1 MRKFHL
7 FFVLLIS
14 IGLSLFNFSC
24 NENTVD
30 ADLYG
35 SISGTVKTSEGGLP
49 LEDVSI
55 STSPG
60 TTAVST
66 NEDGYFSFGEILIGD
81 YSVSARKEDYT
92 SENFS
97 IKVQQGQEVVMVIIM
112 KIAPPEFEVPDEPV
126 YVSPLDAAEKQ
137 PVDSVELVWNNGETI
152 DGDTLRY
159 DVILYEGG
167 DDFVGSKL
175 ASNILDTTLTISGLI
190 FETSYRWK
198 VIARNRSLDE
208 AEGREWKFRTE
219 DFPNNRFFFV
229 KDTLGSRDIYSWDL
243 TEGHLVRLTTDGNS
257 QIQPRLSP
265 NRERLAY
272 TSHETGDYHIYTM
285 DKKGQNVLKMTQDRP
300 VAGYHNNG
308 IGFCW
313 THGGFHIVYS
323 HYDELWRVNHDGT
336 GAKLVAKAPVNRH
349 FRECHWNKYTDKVVF
364 LAIGVEPYESEIY
377 IMDFDGTNME
387 VLVDSVAGV
396 LSGPRFSIDGTQVI
410 FSQDVS
416 GLQGDDGRQLDAH
429 IFRIDVDGS
438 NLTDL
443 SVDNKV
449 AGTNDLQAIYS
460 PDGGNIIFMNT
471 TTDGYE
477 LKNIWT
483 MDLDGENREQ
493 IISNAEMPEWN

>member
-14 IGLSLFNFSC
+14 IGLSVVIFSC
-24 NENTVD
+24 NEKTVD
-30 ADLYG
+30 ADSYG
-35 SISGTVKTSEGGLP
+35 SISGTVKTSEGDLP
-49 LEDVSI
+49 LEGVSI
-55 STSPG
+55 ATNPG

-66 NEDGYFSFGEILIGD
+66 DSLGNFSLEDIISGD
-81 YSVSARKEDYT
+81 YSVSAKKEDYT
-92 SENFS
+92 SESVNV
-97 IKVQQGQEVVMVIIM
+97 KVQGGQEVVMVLIM
-112 KIAPPEFEVPDEPV
+112 KIAPEESEVPDEPV
-126 YVSPLDAAEKQ
+126 YVSPLDAVDKQ
-137 PVDSVELVWNNGETI
+137 PVSVELVWNNGETI

-167 DDFVGSKL
+167 DDFDGTKL
-175 ASNILDTTLTISGLI
+175 VSNTLDTTLLVSGLL

-208 AEGREWKFRTE
+208 SEGREWKFRTE

-229 KDTLGSRDIYSWDL
+229 KDTLGSKGIYSWDL

-272 TSHETGDYHIYTM
+272 SSHETGEYHIYTM
-285 DKKGQNVLKMTQDRP
+285 DKKGENVLKITQDRP
-300 VAGYHNNG
+300 IAGYHNAG
-308 IGFCW
+308 FGFCW
-313 THGGFHIVYS
+313 IQDGYRILYG
-323 HYDELWRVNHDGT
+323 HYDELWRGYYDGT
-336 GAKLVAKAPVNRH
+336 QGYLVAKAPEGRH
-349 FRECHWNKYTDKVVF
+349 FRECHYNKYTNKIVC
-364 LAIGVEPYESEIY
+364 LTIGVEPYDSEIY
-377 IMDFDGTNME
+377 LLDSSGANME
-387 VLVDSVAGV
+387 VLVDSVPGI
-396 LSGPRFSIDGTQVI
+396 LSGPQLSIDGTQVI

-443 SVDNKV
+443 SENKDD
-449 AGTNDLQAIYS
+449 GTNDLQAIFS
-460 PDGGNIIFMNT
+460 PDGGKIIFMNT

-483 MDLDGENREQ
+483 MDINGGGREQ